1 LGLAVPRAAALRSRF
16 PGATPF
22 VLQENPMISSLRR
35 RALRAALSLVAAAFT
50 LAPAAA
56 MAANVTE
63 CTGVGL
69 CYCVN
74 ADFKDA
80 IAEKVDFF
88 RKAIAAERAKGKAIG
103 YMSVPLSSTGGGYFN
118 LNREVAEK
126 IKERVEARFGANSA
140 WLLNPA
146 AREAD
151 LPTLNNVRAGQG
163 DYLLMWTRVLE
174 GQKALGEDFDF
185 IYFVGPSDFAS
196 FFGLTGKDDMDRIA
210 AYFDDRLAK
219 DASLKSAVER
229 GSISKSAFRNYYA
242 LRASVAFSVGAHDEW
257 NVIRTVNQRR
267 RDDKAFG
274 MANQLPVMFDG
285 RAVSSGE
292 YEQQVASGNVGACKA
307 N

>member
-1 LGLAVPRAAALRSRF
+1 MIPPLRHALHFALTAAA
-16 PGATPF
+16 A
-22 VLQENPMISSLRR
+22 V
-35 RALRAALSLVAAAFT
+35 VAAG
-50 LAPAAA
+50 APPNAA
-56 MAANVTE
+56 AANVTE
-63 CTGVGL
+63 CTAGGL

-80 IAEKVDFF
+80 VAEKVDYF

-103 YMSVPLSSTGGGYFN
+103 YMSVPLSSTGGSYFN
-118 LNREVAEK
+118 LNREVAAK
-126 IKERVEARFGANSA
+126 IKERVEARLGPGSA
-140 WLLNPA
+140 WLLDPT

-163 DYLLMWTRVLE
+163 DYLLMWTRILE
-174 GQKALGEDFDF
+174 GPKGLGEDFDF
-185 IYFVGPSDFAS
+185 VYFVGPSDFAS

-210 AYFDDRLAK
+210 AYFDDRVAK

-229 GSISKSAFRNYYA
+229 GTISKTAFRNYYA

-257 NVIRTVNQRR
+257 NVIRAVNQRR

-285 RAVSSGE
+285 RAVSTGE
-292 YEQQVASGNVGACKA
+292 YEQQVAGGNVGACKA

>member
-1 LGLAVPRAAALRSRF
+1 MI
-16 PGATPF
+16 ATG
-22 VLQENPMISSLRR
+22 ENPMLYFLRR
-35 RALRAALSLVAAAFT
+35 RGSGIASALVAAAWLCSAT
-50 LAPAAA
+50 PSD
-56 MAANVTE
+56 AANVTE
-63 CTGVGL
+63 CTAVGL

-74 ADFKDA
+74 SDFKDA

-88 RKAIAAERAKGKAIG
+88 RKAIAAEREKGKAVG

-126 IKERVEARFGANSA
+126 TKERVEARLGPSSA

-163 DYLLMWTRVLE
+163 DYLLMWTRILE
-174 GQKALGEDFDF
+174 GPKGLGEDFDF
-185 IYFVGPSDFAS
+185 IYFVGPSDFAA

-210 AYFDDRLAK
+210 AYFDDRVAK

-229 GSISKSAFRNYYA
+229 GSVSKAAFRNYYA

-267 RDDKAFG
+267 RDDKALG
-274 MANQLPVMFDG
+274 VANQLPVMFDG
-285 RAVSSGE
+285 HAVSSGE
-292 YEQQVASGNVGACKA
+292 YEQQVSAGNVGACKG